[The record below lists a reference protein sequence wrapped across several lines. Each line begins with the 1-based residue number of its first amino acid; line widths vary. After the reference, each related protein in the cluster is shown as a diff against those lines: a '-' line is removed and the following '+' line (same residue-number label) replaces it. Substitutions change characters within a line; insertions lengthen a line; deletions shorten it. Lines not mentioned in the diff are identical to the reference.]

1 MALWVMDAIGTTPQ
15 TVPSI
20 ASEFEHADLGDARLT
35 ARLRKIA
42 DKLSRAPGKSF
53 PEALGVESE
62 LDAHYRFLSNPRFTY
77 AAVMESHIRKTCERV
92 AAAGTVLCVEDT
104 TECAFGGSARRRGL
118 GRLEGKAQGF
128 LAHCALAVA
137 ADGSRRPLGVLGL
150 RPWVRE
156 GPRRSRK
163 ANGSKKTGS
172 DYAKETDKESA
183 RWGEL
188 VEEIAARVGDRAAL
202 IHVMDREADAY
213 PLLAQMVEGGHR
225 FVVRLSKDRRV
236 ETEAGCEEWQRLQ
249 EVLPNAPDI
258 YEVEVPVS
266 KRGAKKPPGAAKT
279 FAARESRVARLRFS
293 AQRLH
298 FKRPRYLDG
307 LPSSLPIHVVHV
319 HEVEV
324 PEGVEPIEWT
334 LATTEPIATAEDVLA
349 VVRHYRARWTI
360 EEFFKALKTG
370 CSLEERQ
377 LESYGALL
385 KALAIFL
392 PVAWQLLLLRNLGR
406 SAPDEPATAALSERQ
421 VVVLRAFTTRP
432 LDERPTVRQAMFAV
446 AALGGHLKRNGD
458 PGWLTLARGL
468 ERLLTLE
475 LGWAAAQQ
483 PRSGP
488 RARPRGEV

>member
-1 MALWVMDAIGTTPQ
+1 MDAIGTTPDA
-15 TVPSI
+15 VPS
-20 ASEFEHADLGDARLT
+20 ATSEFEDAELGDARLT

-42 DKLSRAPGKSF
+42 ERLSRAPGRSF
-53 PEALGVESE
+53 PESLGADSQLE
-62 LDAHYRFLSNPRFTY
+62 AHYRFLNNPRFTY
-77 AAVMESHIRKTCERV
+77 AEVMESHIRKTCERV

-104 TECAFGGSARRRGL
+104 TECAFGGSTKRRGL
-118 GRLEGKAQGF
+118 GRLEGQAQGF
-128 LAHCALAVA
+128 LAHCALAIA

-163 ANGSKKTGS
+163 ADGSKKAGS

-183 RWGEL
+183 RWSEM
-188 VEEIAARVGDRAAL
+188 VEATSSRVEGRAQL

-213 PLLAQMVEGGHR
+213 PLLAQMVERRRR

-236 ETEAGCEEWQRLQ
+236 ESEASCAGGQRLQ
-249 EVLPNAPDI
+249 EALPNAPEVH
-258 YEVEVPVS
+258 EVEVPVS
-266 KRGAKKPPGAAKT
+266 KRGPKKPPGAAKT
-279 FAARESRVARLRFS
+279 FAARESRIARLRFS
-293 AQRLH
+293 AQRLC
-298 FKRPRYLDG
+298 FKRPQYLDG
-307 LPSSLPIHVVHV
+307 LPSSLPLHIVHV
-319 HEVEV
+319 REVEA

-334 LATTEPIATAEDVLA
+334 LATTEPITTAEEVVA
-349 VVRHYRARWTI
+349 VVNYYRARWII

-377 LESYGALL
+377 LESYSALL

-392 PVAWQLLLLRNLGR
+392 PVAWHMLLLRNLGR
-406 SAPDEPATAALSERQ
+406 SAPDEPATVALSERQ
-421 VVVLRAFTTRP
+421 VAVLRTFSTRP

-446 AALGGHLKRNGD
+446 AALGGHLKKNGD

-475 LGWAAAQQ
+475 LGWAAALQ

-488 RARPRGEV
+488 QATPWRQE

>member
-1 MALWVMDAIGTTPQ
+1 MDAIGTTPQ

-20 ASEFEHADLGDARLT
+20 ASEFEHADLGDARWT

-42 DKLSRAPGKSF
+42 DKVSRAPGKSF
-53 PEALGVESE
+53 PEALGADSQLE
-62 LDAHYRFLSNPRFTY
+62 AHYRFLNNPRFTY

-92 AAAGTVLCVEDT
+92 AAAGTALCVEDT
-104 TECAFGGSARRRGL
+104 TECAFGGGARRKGL
-118 GRLEGKAQGF
+118 GRLQGQAQGF
-128 LAHCALAVA
+128 LAHCALVVA
-137 ADGSRRPLGVLGL
+137 ADGSRRPLGVLGF

-163 ANGSKKTGS
+163 ADGSKKTGS
-172 DYAKETDKESA
+172 DYAKETDKESG
-183 RWGEL
+183 RWGEM
-188 VEEIAARVGDRAAL
+188 VEETAARVGDRAAL

-213 PLLAQMVEGGHR
+213 PLLAQMVERRQR

-236 ETEAGCEEWQRLQ
+236 ESEAGGGEWQRLQ
-249 EVLPNAPDI
+249 EVLPHAPDL

-266 KRGAKKPPGAAKT
+266 KRGVKKPPGAAKT

-298 FKRPRYLDG
+298 LMRPRYLDA
-307 LPSSLPIHVVHV
+307 LPPSLPLHVVHV
-319 HEVEV
+319 HEVEA

-334 LATTEPIATAEDVLA
+334 LATTEPIATPEAVLA
-349 VVRHYRARWTI
+349 VVHYYRARWTI

-406 SAPDEPATAALSERQ
+406 SAPDEPATVALSERQ
-421 VVVLRAFTTRP
+421 VEVLRAFTTRP

-446 AALGGHLKRNGD
+446 AALGGHLKKNGD

-468 ERLLTLE
+468 EHLRTLE
-475 LGWAAAQQ
+475 LGWVAAL
-483 PRSGP
+483 
-488 RARPRGEV
+488 RPRPRPHSPPREQA